1 MMWCVVWTCRLV
13 GTDEENKR
21 LKIEMSEM
29 KARHKV
35 ELQQVQKKME
45 QEMEEVHQRCA
56 ACAHVEECS
65 GERSMQSLRAAE
77 NSKMDIRACGLIFSS
92 LLFYFCVE

>member
-1 MMWCVVWTCRLV
+1 MMWCVVWTYRLV
-13 GTDEENKR
+13 ATDEENKR
-21 LKIEMSEM
+21 LKIDMSEM

-56 ACAHVEECS
+56 ACTCTRMLGRDGRDIHA
-65 GERSMQSLRAAE
+65 SLGAAE
-77 NSKMDIRACGLIFSS
+77 SS
-92 LLFYFCVE
+92 TVE